1 MIYILY
7 YLIIGVILQLIGYLV
22 RALYNMSDRDQVKF
36 VGIVFNQDVSTI
48 ITDDDAVD
56 KICNSIPTMLI
67 NVVAWPVNV
76 IFLIILFAGYVVG
89 RLGG

>member
-7 YLIIGVILQLIGYLV
+7 YLIIGVILQLIGYLI
-22 RALYNMSDRDQVKF
+22 RALYNVSDRDQVKF
-36 VGIVFNQDVSTI
+36 VGVVFNQDVNNI
-48 ITDDDAVD
+48 IANDDTVD

-67 NVVAWPVNV
+67 NVVGWPVNV
-76 IFLIILFAGYVVG
+76 IFLIILFAGYIVG